1 MIKEVREMKKEY
13 FAPEAEKILFLTE
26 SLMGPSFILNPED
39 GSAGGDDD
47 VTEFLPTVNL
57 FP

>member
-1 MIKEVREMKKEY
+1 MKKEY
-13 FAPEAEKILFLTE
+13 FAPEAEKIRFLTE

>member
-1 MIKEVREMKKEY
+1 MKKEY
-13 FAPEAEKILFLTE
+13 FAPEAEEIRFLTE
-26 SLMGPSFILNPED
+26 SLMGPSMILNPEV

-47 VTEFLPTVNL
+47 VTEILPMVNL